1 MRWLSLIVGVLF
13 VAIVPHGLSAQAQ
26 QTVTPPADTTPNQIK
41 GFEQSLLLAVDSA
54 AGRLNS
60 RVREALPN
68 VQIQLDYETRPIVT
82 GALVPEA
89 GAVFHVLIPAIA
101 ELDLKMANV
110 YLSRRPT
117 PPTPVV
123 RTVDPARVTA
133 NSIVEPDPNTITTPL
148 TEPDKEYTT
157 FMRLA
162 LIDAVVDHAITVRIP
177 AGQNLTV
184 IADELQTQPASA
196 FNPRSRTLILQIKGE
211 DLIALR
217 ENRIDR
223 EEAKKRI
230 KESRY
235 PN

>member
-1 MRWLSLIVGVLF
+1 MRWLSLIVGVLC
-13 VAIVPHGLSAQAQ
+13 AATVPHGLSAQQ
-26 QTVTPPADTTPNQIK
+26 QTVAPPADATTNQIK
-41 GFEQSLLLAVDSA
+41 GFEQSLRLAIDSA
-54 AGRLNS
+54 ASRLND

-68 VQIQLDYETRPIVT
+68 VQIHLDYETQPIVT
-82 GALVPEA
+82 GALVPDA

-110 YLSRRPT
+110 YLSRRPA
-117 PPTPVV
+117 PPPPVV
-123 RTVDPARVTA
+123 RTGDPARVTA
-133 NSIVEPDPNTITTPL
+133 NGIVEPDPNTLTTPL

-162 LIDAVVDHAITVRIP
+162 LIDAVVDHAMTVRVP
-177 AGQNLTV
+177 DGQSLTV
-184 IADELQTQPASA
+184 VADELQTQPASP

-211 DLIALR
+211 DLLALR

-230 KESRY
+230 KETKF

>member
-13 VAIVPHGLSAQAQ
+13 AATVPHGLSAQQ
-26 QTVTPPADTTPNQIK
+26 QTVAQSADPTTNQIK
-41 GFEQSLLLAVDSA
+41 GFEQSLLLAIHSA
-54 AGRLNS
+54 AGRLND

-68 VQIQLDYETRPIVT
+68 VQIQLDYETQPIVT
-82 GALVPEA
+82 GALVPDA

-110 YLSRRPT
+110 YLSRRPA
-117 PPTPVV
+117 PPPPVV
-123 RTVDPARVTA
+123 RTGDPARVAA
-133 NSIVEPDPNTITTPL
+133 NGIIEPDPNALTTPL

-162 LIDAVVDHAITVRIP
+162 LIDAVVDHAMTVRVP
-177 AGQNLTV
+177 DGQSLTV
-184 IADELQTQPASA
+184 VADELQTQPASP

-211 DLIALR
+211 DLLALR

-230 KESRY
+230 KETKF